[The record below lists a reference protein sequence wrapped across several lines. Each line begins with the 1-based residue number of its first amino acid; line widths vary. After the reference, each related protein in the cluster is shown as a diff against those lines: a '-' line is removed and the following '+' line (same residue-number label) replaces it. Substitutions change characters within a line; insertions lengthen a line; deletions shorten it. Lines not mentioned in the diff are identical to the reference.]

1 MGEKKKLEEGKGN
14 LGIEGEVRV
23 RLVEATFDK
32 VISENNYDYY
42 SQGIA
47 LDFGAVNPNTS
58 ANPHLL

>member
-1 MGEKKKLEEGKGN
+1 MGEKKLEEGKGN

-32 VISENNYDYY
+32 VIGENNYDYY

-47 LDFGAVNPNTS
+47 LDLGAANPNTS

>member
-1 MGEKKKLEEGKGN
+1 M
-14 LGIEGEVRV
+14 GIEGEVRV

-32 VISENNYDYY
+32 VIGENNYDYY

-47 LDFGAVNPNTS
+47 LDFGAANPNTS